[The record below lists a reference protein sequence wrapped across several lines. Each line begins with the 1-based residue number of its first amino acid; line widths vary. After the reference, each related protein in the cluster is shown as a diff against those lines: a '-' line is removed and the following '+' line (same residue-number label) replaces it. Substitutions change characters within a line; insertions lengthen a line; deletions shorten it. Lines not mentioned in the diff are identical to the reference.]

1 MAFNIISSAKFRPFS
16 YDELTK
22 PLLQYRD
29 EYRKAEE
36 DFSNLAMQT
45 EAWKSVANQENNP
58 VAYSMY
64 KAYSDELNSALDSF
78 SKGMNMSN
86 RSKLLGLKRRYAS
99 EILPIAKASEDLA
112 KAQAFRADIKAKN
125 PGAVFEVDN
134 YDSLDS
140 FLGGNPA
147 NNNYWDGDAA
157 ARRVAAKAESL
168 GKALFSNPDSEL
180 FFNGAVYK
188 LSQLNGMPPEMLMQ
202 VLNDP
207 NNINTE
213 AGRQFRRIIDEEL
226 ESVDL
231 TKFSDQGKAAIY
243 NALNTGLYAGLAKPS
258 TQFIDNPDHLT
269 TYQSKSLEEA
279 ETARKN
285 EEKQRAIASGTEP
298 FYTDEN
304 GTKYYYHGSKIFTKD
319 KNNKIEY
326 ITEPSTKSGQT
337 VEEYWVDGNG
347 DIITEAQAKNTPKA
361 KKVRK
366 TTYEGQ
372 SGQPS
377 APPSLDDGDM
387 NAGMQ

>member
-64 KAYSDELNSALDSF
+64 KAYSDELNNTLDSF

-86 RSKLLGLKRRYAS
+86 RSALLGLKRRYAS

-258 TQFIDNPDHLT
+258 TQFVDNPDHLT
-269 TYQSKSLEEA
+269 AYQSQSLTEAKLARQFEE
-279 ETARKN
+279 EQK
-285 EEKQRAIASGTEP
+285 AIASGTKP
-298 FYTDEN
+298 FYTDED
-304 GTKYYYHGSKIFTKD
+304 GTEYYYHGSQIVQKKGKEIKYLE
-319 KNNKIEY
+319 K
-326 ITEPSTKSGQT
+326 PSTKSGQT
-337 VEEYWVDGNG
+337 VYEYWVDNNYNP
-347 DIITEAQAKNTPKA
+347 IAENQAPNTPGA
-361 KKVRK
+361 QKVRK
-366 TTYEGQ
+366 TVYEGQ
-372 SGQPS
+372 GGQPS
-377 APPSLDDGDM
+377 ASPSQDDGDLP
-387 NAGMQ
+387 AFTE